1 MCRVVVHVE
10 YQFSDVL
17 PCDSNVAVRHH
28 QNSVTISRRP
38 QGDLVHGVSRQSVQ
52 RKRVECRQE
61 TRTGN
66 TAVGYRRTGRKMLR
80 RRGPRRNHRIGKSE
94 DPSDPSDDHA
104 YSPPMIQYSPK
115 SNALVHW
122 RQTLSTHCHRGQPY
136 MHALCAVVINHYE
149 CPKQI
154 AFFEKYKCR
163 KLLAFSIIN

>member
-17 PCDSNVAVRHH
+17 PCDVAVRHH

-38 QGDLVHGVSRQSVQ
+38 QGDLVDGVSRQSVQ

-115 SNALVHW
+115 SKLCRLIAIVAS
-122 RQTLSTHCHRGQPY
+122 RKCTHY
-136 MHALCAVVINHYE
+136 VLW
-149 CPKQI
+149 
-154 AFFEKYKCR
+154 
-163 KLLAFSIIN
+163 

>member
-1 MCRVVVHVE
+1 MCRDNL
-10 YQFSDVL
+10 SSGRGSST
-17 PCDSNVAVRHH
+17 DSRLELAIQRSGTAGREDRCSVA
-28 QNSVTISRRP
+28 
-38 QGDLVHGVSRQSVQ
+38 
-52 RKRVECRQE
+52 K
-61 TRTGN
+61 
-66 TAVGYRRTGRKMLR
+66 A
-80 RRGPRRNHRIGKSE
+80 PRRNHCIGKSE

-104 YSPPMIQYSPK
+104 YSPQMILYSPK